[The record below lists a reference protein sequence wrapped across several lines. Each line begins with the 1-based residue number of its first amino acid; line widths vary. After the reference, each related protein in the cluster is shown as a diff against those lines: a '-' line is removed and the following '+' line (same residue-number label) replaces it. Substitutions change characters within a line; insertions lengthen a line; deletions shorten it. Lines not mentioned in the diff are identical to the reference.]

1 MPSQNSDNQMVSHEE
16 EKVKEE
22 VNVTSNGDG
31 SLRTSGQAINS
42 RTISNGMMQSP
53 NISTPVENASR
64 PPIIEVTAVLKKYI
78 ASDSNDGYK
87 VKSVH

>member
-1 MPSQNSDNQMVSHEE
+1 MVSHEI

-22 VNVTSNGDG
+22 VNATSNEDG
-31 SLRTSGQAINS
+31 SLRTSGQALNAP
-42 RTISNGMMQSP
+42 SNGMVQSP
-53 NISTPVENASR
+53 NISTPGESASR